1 MPSTSYTP
9 KKSEITYL
17 KNRLHKQT
25 LTKERLRYIRVLI
38 QEFNHRRTANISY
51 SMRAFARD
59 LEIDQK
65 HLLRIFKNQKGLS
78 PQKAELISMKLS
90 LKFSDR
96 RKFIQ
101 LVAASSA
108 RRRSSRNLARMG
120 LQNAIIRKH
129 LSLKI

>member
-1 MPSTSYTP
+1 MPTASNKL

-17 KNRLHKQT
+17 KNCLQKQA

-38 QEFNHRRTANISY
+38 QEFNYRRSTNITY
-51 SMRAFARD
+51 SLRAFARD

-65 HLLRIFKNQKGLS
+65 HLLRILKNEKGLS
-78 PQKAELISMKLS
+78 PQKAELIAMKLS

-101 LVAASSA
+101 LVAAASA
-108 RRRSSRNLARMG
+108 RRRSARNLARMG

-129 LSLKI
+129 LNLKI